1 MIERMK
7 FIFLD
12 VDGVLNCQK
21 TWSTEHAD
29 GTNTIDPAMCDQLAR
44 IVNAC
49 WPVTVVLSSTW
60 RLYPGEGLDK
70 LRVWLEMRNVR
81 WVSATPDL
89 CCEFSSTTQLR
100 GLEIERWFK
109 ERPQFDRAT
118 AKILIL
124 DDSSDFTDEQK
135 PFHIQTSWE
144 TGLTQDLAD
153 AAIAVLNAQ

>member
-1 MIERMK
+1 MK
-7 FIFLD
+7 VIFLD
-12 VDGVLNCQK
+12 VDGVLNCSK
-21 TWSTEHAD
+21 TWESEHVD

-70 LRVWLEMRNVR
+70 LRLWLEMRNVR
-81 WVSATPDL
+81 WVSATPCL
-89 CCEFSSTTQLR
+89 AAEFSCTTQLR
-100 GLEIERWFK
+100 GLEIERWFE
-109 ERPQFDRAT
+109 ERPQIDRAS

-124 DDSSDFTDEQK
+124 DDSTDFTEEQK
-135 PFHIQTSWE
+135 PFHIQTSFE

-153 AAIAVLNAQ
+153 AAIAVLEAQ